1 MYSLFNALHEGRL
14 IELPDNQKDHAL
26 QLLAHLIEAV
36 PDLPAGTDVAGA
48 VLIRERGGNTGIGKG
63 WGCPHARIPGEGE
76 MLCAVG
82 WSPNGIDYGS
92 SDGLPVRMV
101 LMYLIPENQ
110 KNTYLKEISSLAKA
124 LNNNPAFQS
133 LGTAADL
140 NEVRLRLLDLIGA
153 TLEAAGPDA
162 RARMIRIEARQAAAV
177 PPTGQTASWLAGATV
192 LPLTVLTIP
201 GAKPVVL
208 AQNRELISL
217 LESLPGLAD
226 ALSRQE
232 QVSAGSYRVLGRSFV
247 NFQPDRVLYDC
258 LAIKTSEP
266 AANGLSPGKPG

>member
-26 QLLAHLIEAV
+26 QLLAHLIEAI
-36 PDLPAGTDVAGA
+36 PDLPAGTDVAGG
-48 VLIRERGGNTGIGKG
+48 VLAREHGGNTGLGKG
-63 WGCPHARIPGEGE
+63 WACPHARIPGEGE
-76 MLCAVG
+76 MMCAIG
-82 WSPNGIDYGS
+82 WSPNGIDYGAP
-92 SDGLPVRMV
+92 DGLPVRLV

-124 LNNNPAFQS
+124 LNNNQAFQS

-140 NEVRLRLLDLIGA
+140 NEVRLRLLDLVGA

-162 RARMIRIEARQAAAV
+162 RARMIRIEARQAVAGL
-177 PPTGQTASWLAGATV
+177 PPGQIASGLAGATI
-192 LPLTVLTIP
+192 LPLTVLAVP
-201 GAKPVVL
+201 EAKSVVL
-208 AQNRELISL
+208 AQSRELVGL
-217 LESLPGLAD
+217 LESFPGLAD
-226 ALSRQE
+226 ALARQGY
-232 QVSAGSYRVLGRSFV
+232 ADANGYRILSRSFV

-266 AANGLSPGKPG
+266 APR